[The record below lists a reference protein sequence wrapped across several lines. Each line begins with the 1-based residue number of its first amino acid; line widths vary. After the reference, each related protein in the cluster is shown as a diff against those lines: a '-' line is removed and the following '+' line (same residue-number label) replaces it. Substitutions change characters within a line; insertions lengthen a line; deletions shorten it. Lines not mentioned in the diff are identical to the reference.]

1 MNSLYTTLLFL
12 SLLSFTSRSFSQLSI
27 TSTGTDFTIDF
38 ESSVIGINEGVF
50 NSTGFSP
57 SPVTGQID
65 SDGLI
70 TSGFS
75 DGDLQFGNINTTGD
89 FARGTSSGGVSTGG
103 IYAFGTSAGNYSI
116 GLQPT
121 GGDFTPGNIV
131 LKVINNTGGA
141 VHSVH
146 FTYDLYVYN
155 DQGRSNSFNS
165 SWSTDNIGYN
175 DLPDL
180 DYTSI
185 EAGDASPAWVL
196 IQRET
201 SFNVSLNDGESL
213 YLKWTGDD
221 VSGSGSR
228 DEFALDNITVNMSS
242 AVLPVTWLSFEVH
255 QTGHS
260 ASLKWSTTN
269 EINNSHFVIEH
280 SIDGRLWNMVG
291 SIEASTSHLAVN
303 NYEYTHEHP
312 AARIN
317 YYRLIQVDRDGATDQ
332 SLVRNLI
339 LNEDRCAGIT
349 LYPNPVKDHLYIN
362 GLLPH
367 EKFMVTIFH
376 NSGREIIRK
385 GYTSLAEP
393 ISVDKLQIG
402 IYFLHLENDRLSQRL
417 TFFKM

>member
-1 MNSLYTTLLFL
+1 MNTLYAALLLFCF
-12 SLLSFTSRSFSQLSI
+12 LSFNSRTFSQLSI
-27 TSTGTDFTIDF
+27 TSTGTDFDINF
-38 ESSVIGINEGVF
+38 ESSAMGINEGPF

-57 SPVTGQID
+57 NPVSGQID

-70 TSGFS
+70 ASGFS
-75 DGDLQFGNINTTGD
+75 DGDLQFGDANAIND

-141 VHSVH
+141 IHSVH

-165 SWSTDNIGYN
+165 SWSTDNISYN

-185 EAGDASPAWVL
+185 EAADASPAWVL
-196 IQRET
+196 IQRDT
-201 SFNVSLNDGESL
+201 SFNVSLNNGESL

-242 AVLPVTWLSFEVH
+242 AVLPVTWLSFDVH

-260 ASLKWSTTN
+260 ASLNWSTTN

-280 SIDGRLWNMVG
+280 SIDGRLWNKLG
-291 SIEASTSHLAVN
+291 TKEANTSHLVVN
-303 NYEYTHEHP
+303 NYEYIHDRP
-312 AARIN
+312 SKGIN

-332 SLVRNLI
+332 SLVRDLI
-339 LNEDRCAGIT
+339 LNEDRSAGIT

-362 GLLPH
+362 GLLTH
-367 EKFMVTIFH
+367 EEFMLTIIH
-376 NSGREIIRK
+376 NSGKEIIRK

-393 ISVDKLQIG
+393 ISVDKLEIG